1 MTDNMFSGLE
11 SLGTDACSTFLQN
24 LPISGAAI
32 SVFVGHASELTIG
45 ASDGLSARLDEL
57 QIDLGEGPRWEAMR
71 TRTPILIPNVK
82 SAEHAAWPV
91 FAKSLLELNV
101 SAFFTFPLM
110 LGAVDLGVVELY
122 NLNPGLLTPSDNSTV
137 LRLADSL
144 AWKILKHVLTADSLD
159 HLAAVP
165 EDTFF
170 PRREIHQAT
179 GMVLAQTGATAT
191 DALLLLRAHAFTQGI
206 SVHETARAVVTK
218 KLDFTPPRTI
228 L

>member
-1 MTDNMFSGLE
+1 MIENMFSGLE
-11 SLGTDACSTFLQN
+11 SLGADACSTFLQN
-24 LPISGAAI
+24 LPISGVAI
-32 SVFVGHASELTIG
+32 SVFTGHASELSIG

-71 TRTPILIPNVK
+71 SRTPVLIPNVK
-82 SAEHAAWPV
+82 SADHPAWPV
-91 FAKSLLELNV
+91 FAKSLLELDV
-101 SAFFTFPLM
+101 SALFVFPLM

-122 NLNPGLLTPSDNSTV
+122 NSDPGPLSAGDNSTA

-144 AWKILKHVLTADSLD
+144 AWKLLKHVLAADSLD

-165 EDTFF
+165 EESFF

-191 DALLLLRAHAFTQGI
+191 DALLLLRAHAFAQGI

-218 KLDFTPPRTI
+218 KLDFTTPGTI
-228 L
+228 Q